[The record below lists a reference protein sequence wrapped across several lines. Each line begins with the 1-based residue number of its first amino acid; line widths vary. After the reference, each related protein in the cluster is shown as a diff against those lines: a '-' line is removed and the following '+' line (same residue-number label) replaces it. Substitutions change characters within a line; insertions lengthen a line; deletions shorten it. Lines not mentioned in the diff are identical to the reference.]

1 MGIIKEIIGLTKPY
15 PDEQPQSEFPDFA
28 NKSGK
33 VNPPFDAAKSDKVR
47 TIHTTT
53 QLQVVVVQPE
63 HFEAASEIADHLL
76 ERNTVVLNLERA
88 NKEATR
94 RMVDFLS
101 GVVYA
106 LRGKVKPIAKNAY
119 IITPSNIDVMGAD
132 LIGEL
137 ESSGLYI

>member
-1 MGIIKEIIGLTKPY
+1 MGLFKEIIGLTKPY
-15 PDEQPQSEFPDFA
+15 PDETAPEFPEFTTKGA
-28 NKSGK
+28 KAS
-33 VNPPFDAAKSDKVR
+33 PPHDAAKSDKVR

-63 HFEAASEIADHLL
+63 HFETANEIADHLL